1 MRPEVKI
8 KWCKQIALV
17 LRYLIPKS
25 EELRKLQGLQEL
37 ALRSS
42 LFICRGIRC
51 YAITRVATPRA
62 ETREKTKF
70 LRSYSRATAS
80 ASNMAVTK
88 WRAEVGLG
96 TRLLNCHMLLRKWLP
111 ESLCQLSDCK

>member
-70 LRSYSRATAS
+70 LRSYSRVLARNDKMEGGEGS
-80 ASNMAVTK
+80 GS
-88 WRAEVGLG
+88 R
-96 TRLLNCHMLLRKWLP
+96 
-111 ESLCQLSDCK
+111 D

>member
-8 KWCKQIALV
+8 KWCEQIALV

-62 ETREKTKF
+62 ETREKKTKF
-70 LRSYSRATAS
+70 LRSYSRGISLRTAIFVVRT
-80 ASNMAVTK
+80 N
-88 WRAEVGLG
+88 
-96 TRLLNCHMLLRKWLP
+96 P
-111 ESLCQLSDCK
+111 D